1 MKRRVPVITTDRDT
15 FFHRRDPRAKWIA
28 LLVLMSLIYVAPTWE
43 WMALVMVMGLLM
55 AIVARVP
62 AKWMAILLALQVPQI
77 ATFLAFPAVARM
89 LAGQPALQG
98 GFEFSLKIVFSWPA
112 ALFIGAAI
120 FSTMEL
126 TELTDGLRG
135 LGAPELL
142 VFTFEYVFLLFF
154 ITLSDFYRMIDAMKT
169 KGINVE
175 TKNPFKLAANLPK
188 LGIPMVIGLLRRS
201 NTMMAILKMR
211 GYSFTER
218 PELRTELR
226 YDVAD
231 YGLMLSAVAVVAFMT
246 VVRFD
251 LVALPFAVDV

>member
-1 MKRRVPVITTDRDT
+1 MKRRVPIITTDRDT
-15 FFHRRDPRAKWIA
+15 FLHRRDPRAKWIA
-28 LLVLMSLIYVAPTWE
+28 LLVLMSLIYLAPSWQ
-43 WMALVMVMGLLM
+43 WMAAVAGLGLLM

-62 AKWMAILLALQVPQI
+62 AKWMAILLGLQIPQI
-77 ATFLAFPAVARM
+77 VTFLAFPAVART
-89 LAGQPALQG
+89 LAGQPPLRG
-98 GFEFSLKIVFSWPA
+98 GFDFSLKIVFSWPA
-112 ALFIGAAI
+112 ALFIGASL
-120 FSTMEL
+120 FTTMEL

-218 PELRTELR
+218 PELRTQLR
-226 YDVAD
+226 FDVAD
-231 YGLMLSAVAVVAFMT
+231 YGLMGFAAAVVIYTGA
-246 VVRFD
+246 VRFGF
-251 LVALPFAVDV
+251 LPIPVPALG

>member
-1 MKRRVPVITTDRDT
+1 MKRRVPVITTDKNT
-15 FFHRRDPRAKWIA
+15 FFHRRDPRAKWVA
-28 LLVLMSLIYVAPTWE
+28 LLVLMSLIYVAPTWQ
-43 WMALVMVMGLLM
+43 WMAAIAVLGFLM
-55 AIVARVP
+55 TLVARVP

-77 ATFLAFPAVARM
+77 VTFLAFPAVARM
-89 LAGQPALQG
+89 LAGQPPLAG

-112 ALFIGAAI
+112 ALFFGASI
-120 FSTMEL
+120 FTTMEL

-154 ITLSDFYRMIDAMKT
+154 LTLSDFYRMIDAMKT

-175 TKNPFKLAANLPK
+175 TKNPIRLAKNLPK

-218 PELRTELR
+218 PELRTELKF
-226 YDVAD
+226 DAGDASLVAF
-231 YGLMLSAVAVVAFMT
+231 AVAVVGYTAAARFG
-246 VVRFD
+246 VLAVPVRF
-251 LVALPFAVDV
+251 FG